1 MSDINTL
8 KTQIQSLI
16 NSANDTTGNSDKNL
30 TDGVNSLIEGY
41 GGGAG
46 GSDLPVAEEA
56 SF

>member
-16 NSANDTTGNSDKNL
+16 DNANATTGNSDTNL
-30 TDGVNSLIEGY
+30 TDGVNALIEGY
-41 GGGAG
+41 GQGGPE
-46 GSDLPVAEEA
+46 LPNAEEA